1 MSWRAALG
9 DRQIHALAWP
19 AVVSA
24 GVPLAHRLIDSAW
37 VAGSFDHKAVAALG
51 VAAVGVWLFA
61 AFGWLVGMG
70 LTSVVGR
77 YVGAGRHHAAS
88 YMAHQGLR
96 WAIVLGVAAGALGV
110 VGAPW
115 MFEQAGTDAAVAAHG
130 VPYARIYW
138 GGGALLLAHVAL
150 DAIYRGHGDTRTPM
164 RAAVLALALN
174 MVLDPLLI
182 RGLGPV
188 PGLGVAGAAWA
199 TLLATAVPVF
209 VLAREASQRGWLKGL
224 VPDIDELRFT
234 PRTPAGKPGLFGLDP
249 IAARRMTRVGL
260 PSGVASVWFNVVYLL
275 LYDVVEVAGGSAAQA
290 GLYIGH
296 LGEGVAFVTGLGW
309 SAAASSLVSRELGAG
324 RPDAAGRAAWRAAF
338 QCMAVTA
345 VWSVV
350 LLVAHEPLAHL
361 FSPHEADAAATAFG
375 AAYLRIVALC
385 LLPQAIELAL
395 DGAFGGAGLTM
406 PPMIVGIVLST
417 ARVPLAW
424 WAVENGYG
432 VSGIWAVIAITA
444 GLRGVLVAFW
454 FQRGTWKQRT
464 V

>member
-1 MSWRAALG
+1 MSWRAALL
-9 DRQIHALAWP
+9 DRQVHALAWP

-51 VAAVGVWLFA
+51 VAAVGVWLFT
-61 AFGWLVGMG
+61 AFGWLVSMG
-70 LTSVVGR
+70 ITSVVGR
-77 YVGAGRHHAAS
+77 YVGAGRHDAAA

-96 WAIVLGVAAGALGV
+96 WAVALGLAAGVLGVL
-110 VGAPW
+110 GAPW
-115 MFEQAGTDAAVAAHG
+115 MFERAGADAQVAAHG

-138 GGGALLLAHVAL
+138 GGGALLLVHVAL
-150 DAIYRGHGDTRTPM
+150 DAIFRSHGDTRAPM
-164 RAAVLALALN
+164 RAAALALGLN
-174 MVLDPLLI
+174 MVLDPILI

-199 TLLATAVPVF
+199 TLVATAVPVL
-209 VLAREASQRGWLKGL
+209 VLGREAHRRGWLKGE
-224 VPDIDELRFT
+224 VPHGDEMRFT
-234 PRTPAGKPGLFGLDP
+234 PRTPVGQPGLFGLDP
-249 IAARRMTRVGL
+249 VAARRMSRVGL
-260 PSGVASVWFNVVYLL
+260 PSGVASLWFNVVYLL
-275 LYDVVEVAGGSAAQA
+275 LYDVVGVAGGSAAQA

-324 RPDAAGRAAWRAAF
+324 RPEEAGRAAWRAAF

-345 VWSVV
+345 VWSIV

-361 FSPHEADAAATAFG
+361 FSPRQADAAATAYG
-375 AAYLRIVALC
+375 AAYLWIVALC
-385 LLPQAIELAL
+385 LLPQAVELAL
-395 DGAFGGAGLTM
+395 DGAFGGAGVTL
-406 PPMIVGIVLST
+406 PPMLVGIVLST

-424 WAVENGYG
+424 WVVDQGYG

-444 GLRGVLVAFW
+444 AVRGVLVALW